1 MQQQQRVLVLDNGG
15 HTVKAG
21 YAGTDE
27 PSFVVPNCFARPK
40 NNLTKIVADETE
52 DFRTS
57 GIFSNLRYTRPF
69 ERGFLT
75 NWGAQ
80 ADVWN
85 RLFSPKFLDVD
96 PACTTLLVTEPCMN
110 LTPLKAQMDEV
121 VFEQYG
127 FASYCRAISPRLARE
142 DAVGT
147 GRVASLIVDCGFSFS
162 HAVPIFDGYTVEAG
176 VRRTPV
182 GGKMLT
188 NYLKEVISY
197 RQCNMLD
204 ESLVMRRVK
213 ERACYV
219 ATDFCEELK
228 RLETAKAAVYVLPD
242 YRTVQDGYLKIPH
255 EKEEDEEEEEEDGEE
270 AKGEEEKEGGGG
282 RERERKRRKTE
293 NISSEEEVAV
303 TEEAERSLQKLS
315 LKNERIAV
323 PEILF
328 SPSDI
333 GIQRGGIVDTAVEAI
348 NACPAD
354 LAPLLY
360 ANVVLIGGSC
370 QFPGFKE
377 RFQRELRSRAPDHLH
392 VNVSIPED
400 PSLCAWKGGSIV
412 ASAQTFSREC
422 VTKTEYEEYGS
433 SICERRFVKW

>member
-1 MQQQQRVLVLDNGG
+1 MQQQQQQRVLVLDNGG

-57 GIFSNLRYTRPF
+57 SIFSNLRYARPF

-96 PACTTLLVTEPCMN
+96 PACTTFLVTRPCMN

-127 FASYCRAISPRLARE
+127 FASYCRASSPRLARE

-219 ATDFCEELK
+219 ATDFVKSLSVWRQQRRPCTSYPTIGQSRMDTSRFPMRK
-228 RLETAKAAVYVLPD
+228 RMRKKKKKKT
-242 YRTVQDGYLKIPH
+242 
-255 EKEEDEEEEEEDGEE
+255 EKKRRVRRKRGRGGEGEKEEEDGECFF
-270 AKGEEEKEGGGG
+270 
-282 RERERKRRKTE
+282 RRR
-293 NISSEEEVAV
+293 SS
-303 TEEAERSLQKLS
+303 SY
-315 LKNERIAV
+315 
-323 PEILF
+323 
-328 SPSDI
+328 
-333 GIQRGGIVDTAVEAI
+333 RGG
-348 NACPAD
+348 
-354 LAPLLY
+354 
-360 ANVVLIGGSC
+360 
-370 QFPGFKE
+370 
-377 RFQRELRSRAPDHLH
+377 
-392 VNVSIPED
+392 
-400 PSLCAWKGGSIV
+400 
-412 ASAQTFSREC
+412 
-422 VTKTEYEEYGS
+422 
-433 SICERRFVKW
+433 